1 MSRMQDDEAVID
13 EWIKGGKDAF
23 VFYREPGESVC
34 HGIRAARSSLQS
46 FEGIPPLN
54 GKTGFVFAPFR
65 FGEGHPL
72 WMLPLEEEIEAGIS
86 RAVCPD
92 EVEAPAPMPFCGR
105 LEEQPSK
112 EYHEAFRFFSAAL
125 RAGDFQKL
133 VLSRACTDAFPR
145 GFSWARAFGAA
156 CRRYVHS
163 YVYLFH
169 TPQTGFWL
177 GATPEILLAGGKGD
191 YRTVALAGTQ
201 FLKEGKLAGPWSE
214 KNIREQAFVTEY
226 IGDLLWERD
235 IRFTVEGPYTATAGE
250 LAHLKTDIRFR
261 LSSAEALGGLL
272 QALHPTP
279 AVCGLPKEEAFRFI
293 LSHEGYDRGYYA
305 GFLGRWE
312 PEGKTALYVNL
323 RCMQSDE
330 GAEKIRLYAGGGIL
344 SASVCEE
351 EWMETERKL
360 QTMKYVISKGGTD
373 VFG

>member
-34 HGIRAARSSLQS
+34 HGIRAARYSLQS
-46 FEGIPPLN
+46 FEGIPPLD

-72 WMLPLEEEIEAGIS
+72 WLLPLEEEIEAGIS
-86 RAVCPD
+86 RAACPD

-112 EYHEAFRFFSAAL
+112 EYREAFRFFSAAL

-226 IGDLLWERD
+226 IGGCLRERD

-312 PEGKTALYVNL
+312 PEGKMALYVNL
-323 RCMQSDE
+323 RCMQCGE

-344 SASVCEE
+344 PASVCEE

>member
-23 VFYREPGESVC
+23 VFYREP
-34 HGIRAARSSLQS
+34 AARSSLQS

-65 FGEGHPL
+65 SGEGHPL
-72 WMLPLEEEIEAGIS
+72 WLLPLEEEIEAGIS

-112 EYHEAFRFFSAAL
+112 EYREAFRFFSAAL

-177 GATPEILLAGGKGD
+177 GATPEILLAGGKGE

-201 FLKEGKLAGPWSE
+201 FLQEGKLTAPWSE

-226 IGDLLWERD
+226 IGGCLRERGV
-235 IRFTVEGPYTATAGE
+235 RFTLEGPYTATAGE

-261 LSSAEALGGLL
+261 LSSVEALGDIL
-272 QALHPTP
+272 QTLHPTP

-293 LSHEGYDRGYYA
+293 LSHEGYDRSYYA

-323 RCMQSDE
+323 RCMQCGE

-344 SASVCEE
+344 PASVCEE

>member
-1 MSRMQDDEAVID
+1 M
-13 EWIKGGKDAF
+13 
-23 VFYREPGESVC
+23 
-34 HGIRAARSSLQS
+34 
-46 FEGIPPLN
+46 
-54 GKTGFVFAPFR
+54 
-65 FGEGHPL
+65 
-72 WMLPLEEEIEAGIS
+72 
-86 RAVCPD
+86 
-92 EVEAPAPMPFCGR
+92 
-105 LEEQPSK
+105 
-112 EYHEAFRFFSAAL
+112 
-125 RAGDFQKL
+125 
-133 VLSRACTDAFPR
+133 LSRGCTDAFPH
-145 GFSWARAFGAA
+145 GFSWARAFTAA

-177 GATPEILLAGGKGD
+177 GATPEILLAGGKGE

-201 FLKEGKLAGPWSE
+201 FLQEGKLTVPWSE

-226 IGDLLWERD
+226 IGGCLRERGV
-235 IRFTVEGPYTATAGE
+235 RFTLEGPYTATAGE
-250 LAHLKTDIRFR
+250 LAHLNTDIRFR
-261 LSSAEALGGLL
+261 LSSVEALGDIL

-293 LSHEGYDRGYYA
+293 LSHEGYDRSYYA

-323 RCMQSDE
+323 RCMQCGE

-344 SASVCEE
+344 PASVCEE

>member
-72 WMLPLEEEIEAGIS
+72 WLLPLEEEIEAGIS

-112 EYHEAFRFFSAAL
+112 EYREAFRFFSAAL

-226 IGDLLWERD
+226 IGCCLRERD

-323 RCMQSDE
+323 RCMQCGE

-344 SASVCEE
+344 PASVCEE

>member
-1 MSRMQDDEAVID
+1 MERGCVHFHGEIGVFHPGDEQCDETQMSRMQDDEAVID

-34 HGIRAARSSLQS
+34 HGIRAARYSLQS
-46 FEGIPPLN
+46 FEGIPPLD

-72 WMLPLEEEIEAGIS
+72 WLLPLEEEIEAGIS
-86 RAVCPD
+86 RAACPD

-112 EYHEAFRFFSAAL
+112 EYREAFRFFSAAL

-177 GATPEILLAGGKGD
+177 GATPEILLAGRKRGLTVQLGFGRYAIPERGQVGRSVVGKEHPRTSFCDGI
-191 YRTVALAGTQ
+191 YRRLLAGTGYPVHCGRALYGYGRRIGP
-201 FLKEGKLAGPWSE
+201 FENRYPFPSFFGRSLRRLVAGFASYAC
-214 KNIREQAFVTEY
+214 RMRVAQRRGF
-226 IGDLLWERD
+226 
-235 IRFTVEGPYTATAGE
+235 
-250 LAHLKTDIRFR
+250 
-261 LSSAEALGGLL
+261 S
-272 QALHPTP
+272 LHPV
-279 AVCGLPKEEAFRFI
+279 A
-293 LSHEGYDRGYYA
+293 
-305 GFLGRWE
+305 
-312 PEGKTALYVNL
+312 
-323 RCMQSDE
+323 
-330 GAEKIRLYAGGGIL
+330 
-344 SASVCEE
+344 
-351 EWMETERKL
+351 
-360 QTMKYVISKGGTD
+360 
-373 VFG
+373 

>member
-72 WMLPLEEEIEAGIS
+72 WLLPLEEEIEAGIS

-112 EYHEAFRFFSAAL
+112 EYREAFRFFSAAL

-145 GFSWARAFGAA
+145 GFRGRGLSGRPAA
-156 CRRYVHS
+156 VMCIHTCICSIRRK
-163 YVYLFH
+163 
-169 TPQTGFWL
+169 P
-177 GATPEILLAGGKGD
+177 
-191 YRTVALAGTQ
+191 
-201 FLKEGKLAGPWSE
+201 
-214 KNIREQAFVTEY
+214 
-226 IGDLLWERD
+226 
-235 IRFTVEGPYTATAGE
+235 
-250 LAHLKTDIRFR
+250 
-261 LSSAEALGGLL
+261 
-272 QALHPTP
+272 
-279 AVCGLPKEEAFRFI
+279 
-293 LSHEGYDRGYYA
+293 
-305 GFLGRWE
+305 
-312 PEGKTALYVNL
+312 
-323 RCMQSDE
+323 
-330 GAEKIRLYAGGGIL
+330 
-344 SASVCEE
+344 
-351 EWMETERKL
+351 
-360 QTMKYVISKGGTD
+360 
-373 VFG
+373 VFGWGLRPKSFWPEEKGTTVQWLWPVRNS

>member
-72 WMLPLEEEIEAGIS
+72 WLLPLEEEIEAGIS

-112 EYHEAFRFFSAAL
+112 EYREAFRFFSAAL

-156 CRRYVHS
+156 CRR
-163 YVYLFH
+163 YLFH

-226 IGDLLWERD
+226 IGGCLRERD

-323 RCMQSDE
+323 RCMQCGE

-344 SASVCEE
+344 PASVCEE

>member
-1 MSRMQDDEAVID
+1 MSRMRNDEEVIG
-13 EWIKGGKDAF
+13 EWIKEGEAF
-23 VFYREPGESVC
+23 VFYREPGERVC
-34 HGIRAARSSLQS
+34 HGIRAARSFLQS
-46 FEGIPPLN
+46 FEVFPSN
-54 GKTGFVFAPFR
+54 DGKTGFVFAPFR

-72 WMLPLEEEIEAGIS
+72 WLLPLEEEIEVGIS
-86 RAVCPD
+86 RAVCSD

-105 LEEQPSK
+105 LEDQPSK
-112 EYHEAFRFFSAAL
+112 EYREAFRAFSGAL

-133 VLSRACTDAFPR
+133 VLSRGCTDAFPH
-145 GFSWARAFGAA
+145 GFSWARAFTAA

-177 GATPEILLAGGKGD
+177 GATPEILLVGSKGE

-201 FLKEGKLAGPWSE
+201 FLQEGKLTAPWSE

-226 IGDLLWERD
+226 IGGCLRERGV
-235 IRFTVEGPYTATAGE
+235 RFTLEGPYTATAGE

-261 LSSAEALGGLL
+261 LSSVEALGGIL

-279 AVCGLPKEEAFRFI
+279 AVCGLPKEDAFRFI
-293 LSHEGYDRGYYA
+293 LSHEGYDRSYYA

-323 RCMQSDE
+323 RCMQCGE
-330 GAEKIRLYAGGGIL
+330 GTKKIRLYAGGGIL
-344 SASVCEE
+344 PASVCEE